1 MVKYVL
7 FGAAIIFAA
16 LFVMSTL
23 YGFVWQMTDVMQGV
37 HQNANIV
44 MWTYIAFCGGLIGW
58 ILSTF
63 ALVLVDELDGVD
75 VDDELSVTE

>member
-23 YGFVWQMTDVMQGV
+23 YGFVWQMTDAMQGV
-37 HQNANIV
+37 HQDAKIV
-44 MWTYIAFCGGLIGW
+44 MWTYISFCGGLIGW

-75 VDDELSVTE
+75 VDDELSATE

>member
-44 MWTYIAFCGGLIGW
+44 MWTYISFCGGLIGW

-75 VDDELSVTE
+75 VDDELSATE